1 VDDSAG
7 CASDEFRE
15 FASALGERLSRPHL
29 AEATPATTLAQL
41 GLDSLGMLELLVALD
56 ELGVL
61 RAEQLTDPFWPD
73 TNIGHLPLGELFG
86 KFVAKNA
93 SGTPGREVEG
103 L

>member
-1 VDDSAG
+1 MDESTG
-7 CASDEFRE
+7 CAPDEFRE
-15 FASALGERLSRPHL
+15 FASSLSERLNRPHL

-56 ELGVL
+56 QLGVL
-61 RAEQLTDPFWPD
+61 QVEELADRSLPD
-73 TNIGHLPLGELFG
+73 TNIGELPLGELFG

-103 L
+103 R